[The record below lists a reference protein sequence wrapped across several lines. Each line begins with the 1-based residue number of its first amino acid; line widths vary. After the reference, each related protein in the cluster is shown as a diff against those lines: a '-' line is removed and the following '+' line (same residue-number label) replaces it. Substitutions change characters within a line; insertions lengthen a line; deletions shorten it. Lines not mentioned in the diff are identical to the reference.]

1 MVRAFEDDGNTATKP
16 RPPPPSSKLP
26 ETKGTETNGAAAP
39 ASLNGNGNGNGSA
52 HASVGPLR
60 KEWFLKETPQEV
72 LDFVEGRQNGAAV
85 ALGKEEEKD
94 SKPGECPGLGT
105 KGAGMYWRRFM
116 VLG

>member
-1 MVRAFEDDGNTATKP
+1 MRAFEDDGNTATKP

-85 ALGKEEEKD
+85 TPGKEGK
-94 SKPGECPGLGT
+94 SKPGEFLGQE
-105 KGAGMYWRRFM
+105 GECGPEEVMCGR
-116 VLG
+116 